1 MSTDAPI
8 NFDNSYVRL
17 PAEFYSRQK
26 PESATKPGLL
36 KVNRTLAVEL
46 GLDPQ
51 WLESEQGIDFLA
63 GNYLPAGADPIATVY
78 AGHQFGGYS
87 PRLGD
92 GRAVLMGEI
101 ISPDGQRYDIQ
112 LKGSGRTPYSRGGDG
127 RAPLGPVLREYIVS
141 EAMAVLGVP
150 TTRALAAVT
159 TGDMVMRETPLP
171 GAVLARVA
179 KSHLRIGTMQYF
191 AARND
196 SGALQTLVDY
206 VIERHYPQAKESPN
220 RVLSMLD
227 SIIQNQAALIA
238 QWQSLGFIHGVM
250 NTDNMLLSGETIDY
264 GPCAFLDEF
273 EPEKTFSSIDHG
285 GRYAYGNQ
293 PQIAHW
299 NLSVLTQL
307 LLPLINEDQDEALA
321 AGQAAIDAYPGY
333 YQTAYLQ
340 VMRKKL
346 GLTSEHSDD
355 ASLIQNLLTLMKEH
369 KCDYTLTFRSLSD
382 TSNPDCNP
390 DNTIQSLFQLPDSF
404 NSWLSAWQQRI
415 SSESMT
421 PKHIQMLM
429 HQTNPV
435 FIARNHLV
443 EEAIASATQRQDFAS
458 FEQLVDILAEPY
470 VYRPALARFALP
482 PTENQVVQKTFCGT

>member
-1 MSTDAPI
+1 MPPESLI
-8 NFDNSYVRL
+8 NFDNSYARL
-17 PAEFYSRQK
+17 PTDFYSSQK
-26 PESATKPGLL
+26 PERVSQPGLIR
-36 KVNRTLAVEL
+36 VNKSLAIEL
-46 GLDPQ
+46 GLDPL
-51 WLESEQGIDFLA
+51 WLESEQGIAFLA
-63 GNYLPAGADPIATVY
+63 GNYLPEGAEPIATVY

-92 GRAVLMGEI
+92 GRAVLIGEI
-101 ISPDGQRYDIQ
+101 ISPLGHRYDIQ

-159 TGDMVMRETPLP
+159 TGDTVLRETPLP

-191 AARND
+191 SARND
-196 SGALQTLVDY
+196 SSTLRTLVDY
-206 VIERHYPQAKESPN
+206 VIDRHYPNSKESPN
-220 RVLSMLD
+220 TVLSMLD

-264 GPCAFLDEF
+264 GPCAFLDQF
-273 EPEKTFSSIDHG
+273 EPDKTFSSIDHG

-307 LLPLINEDQDEALA
+307 LLPLLHDDQNEALVL
-321 AGQAAIDAYPGY
+321 GQAAIDAFPGY
-333 YQTAYLQ
+333 YQTAFLK

-355 ASLIQNLLTLMKEH
+355 ASLIQQLLTLMKNE

-382 TSNPDCNP
+382 AANPEVSSDS
-390 DNTIQSLFQLPDSF
+390 TIAPIFELPDAF
-404 NSWLSAWQQRI
+404 NRWLTVWQSRVSA
-415 SSESMT
+415 ESQT
-421 PKHIQMLM
+421 PATRQDLM
-429 HQTNPV
+429 YKNNPV

-443 EEAIASATQRQDFAS
+443 EEAIASATQWQDFEP
-458 FEQLVDILAEPY
+458 FNQLVDVLARPFSY
-470 VYRPALARFALP
+470 KPALARYALP
-482 PTENQVVQKTFCGT
+482 PTEEQEVQKTFCGT